1 METLEIKN
9 SSAISQINFEKEESI
24 VGICYTSSSKVYE
37 FYCED
42 FESVKE
48 QIINAHEKAESVGK
62 LINSL
67 RKDGSLETIILEETN
82 EPEKT

>member
-9 SSAISQINFEKEESI
+9 SSAISQISFQEDENI
-24 VGICYTSSSKVYE
+24 VGICYTSSDKVYE

-42 FESVKE
+42 FVNVKG

-67 RKDGSLETIILEETN
+67 RKDGSLETIVVEETN
-82 EPEKT
+82 ESN

>member
-9 SSAISQINFEKEESI
+9 SSAISQISFQKDKNI
-24 VGICYTSSSKVYE
+24 VGICYTSSDKIYE
-37 FYCED
+37 FYSED
-42 FESVKE
+42 FDNVKD

-67 RKDGSLETIILEETN
+67 RKDGSLETIVVEETN
-82 EPEKT
+82 ESHQA

>member
-9 SSAISQINFEKEESI
+9 SSAISQINFEKDENI

-37 FYCED
+37 FYCNEFD
-42 FESVKE
+42 KVKE
-48 QIINAHEKAESVGK
+48 QILNTYNKEESVGK

-67 RKDGSLETIILEETN
+67 RKEGKLETIIVEEAN
-82 EPEKT
+82 EPEKV